1 MNVRYFLFSLIPLLE
16 DQSDQHPQ
24 AFSSGQ
30 PTTPHRGPRHG
41 LTIGCAEHLRR
52 SSNGSHHASREFC
65 TDRDLDR
72 VGAISNGLT
81 ASLDLRGG
89 LDLADLDDALT
100 CATTNVAVAADAAL
114 AGTGNTPTGATQ
126 LLRTTTDNLG
136 NLGNLGRGATE
147 AVPGIK
153 TPYGVA
159 DQGTDAGSI
168 VLRGQVETGGTV
180 YRQGVT
186 GTQQTADGQFW
197 AGQNPASTP
206 GYANSY
212 GTPGTQVAQ
221 DEYLWIMGGTVE
233 PGTPFVTRGAPGIGT
248 NLGGA
253 PEVVVNPGGVRNLW
267 FHMPD

>member
-1 MNVRYFLFSLIPLLE
+1 M
-16 DQSDQHPQ
+16 
-24 AFSSGQ
+24 
-30 PTTPHRGPRHG
+30 
-41 LTIGCAEHLRR
+41 LRR
-52 SSNGSHHASREFC
+52 LLLVLVAALSCALPSMAP
-65 TDRDLDR
+65 
-72 VGAISNGLT
+72 VGAASTTMAEAVLVVYDAPVTSNSAVYG
-81 ASLDLRGG
+81 RGG
-89 LDLADLDDALT
+89 LSDAPRSPGLQEGS
-100 CATTNVAVAADAAL
+100 ASPSAGASDASTTPFARSN
-114 AGTGNTPTGATQ
+114 
-126 LLRTTTDNLG
+126 
-136 NLGNLGRGATE
+136 ATE

-159 DQGTDAGSI
+159 EQGTDAGSI
-168 VLRGQVETGGTV
+168 ALRGQVESGGTV

-186 GTQQTADGQFW
+186 GTQQTAEGQFW

-212 GTPGTQVAQ
+212 GTPGTQVAEG
-221 DEYLWIMGGTVE
+221 EYPWIMGGTVE

>member
-1 MNVRYFLFSLIPLLE
+1 MPLTPAAGRRCRRAVAFIAAWAAVLLLAGVIAPSTTGTVRVAHAYDTSAVARVGTHDVAALDTAETWLGHVWDRSASPSVE
-16 DQSDQHPQ
+16 ARGPS
-24 AFSSGQ
+24 
-30 PTTPHRGPRHG
+30 TTPS
-41 LTIGCAEHLRR
+41 R
-52 SSNGSHHASREFC
+52 SVN
-65 TDRDLDR
+65 
-72 VGAISNGLT
+72 
-81 ASLDLRGG
+81 
-89 LDLADLDDALT
+89 
-100 CATTNVAVAADAAL
+100 ATK
-114 AGTGNTPTGATQ
+114 
-126 LLRTTTDNLG
+126 
-136 NLGNLGRGATE
+136 

-159 DQGTDAGSI
+159 EQGTDGGSI
-168 VLRGQVETGGTV
+168 ALRGQVETGGTV

-221 DEYLWIMGGTVE
+221 GEYPWIMGGTVE
-233 PGTPFVTRGAPGIGT
+233 PGTPFVTRGAPGLGT